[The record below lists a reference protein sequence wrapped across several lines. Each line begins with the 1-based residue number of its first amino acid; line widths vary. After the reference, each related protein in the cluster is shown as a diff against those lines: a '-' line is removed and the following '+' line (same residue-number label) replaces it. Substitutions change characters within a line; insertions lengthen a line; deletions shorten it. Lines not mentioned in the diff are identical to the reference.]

1 MIRGSAVSGL
11 LMPSVNGGTAGS
23 VACVQCLFLPKV
35 AVDLIN
41 LSGIQCFARIEHV
54 AHAQAHPFV
63 VLVGKPA
70 QHGARIGTVAG
81 AILTGDVIVSHDG
94 ELYRAVTALRQNG
107 PRPHASRR
115 LHAPALCSAR
125 SRRGHLRPSCWLPP
139 PRFAG
144 RQSLVAR

>member
-35 AVDLIN
+35 AVDLIS

-70 QHGARIGTVAG
+70 QHGSRIGAVAG

-94 ELYRAVTALRQNG
+94 ELDRAVTA
-107 PRPHASRR
+107 
-115 LHAPALCSAR
+115 
-125 SRRGHLRPSCWLPP
+125 
-139 PRFAG
+139 
-144 RQSLVAR
+144 

>member
-54 AHAQAHPFV
+54 AHA
-63 VLVGKPA
+63 
-70 QHGARIGTVAG
+70 
-81 AILTGDVIVSHDG
+81 
-94 ELYRAVTALRQNG
+94 LR
-107 PRPHASRR
+107 RTHS
-115 LHAPALCSAR
+115 LCWLAN
-125 SRRGHLRPSCWLPP
+125 RPSMVRGSVPSP
-139 PRFAG
+139 EP
-144 RQSLVAR
+144 S